1 MRRTDWTLKWEWPLW
16 LVEFV
21 NLQNYMMFLKAEQL
35 VMWNNVK
42 QKHVS
47 PRRCGPGC
55 DVNYHPCKWNMY
67 KYICL
72 SMQSMRLAPILRGTP
87 CHLHSRCQDRPQ
99 AHHHLKAGAA
109 VPTYL
114 FFVQSPRIFSSW
126 CCHFY
131 SFFSVSRWVVLPQ
144 LALGLP
150 QGNFNIPTRQHAPE
164 RAFGLGMANKSSTW
178 GDGASGSNT
187 NSLQLNSTWHG
198 WWIHWRL
205 QLFMGIFLVIC
216 RIEGT

>member
-114 FFVQSPRIFSSW
+114 FFVMLSFLFIFQCVQMSCSPTIGSW
-126 CCHFY
+126 FT
-131 SFFSVSRWVVLPQ
+131 SRELQHSDPP
-144 LALGLP
+144 ARPRKGLW
-150 QGNFNIPTRQHAPE
+150 
-164 RAFGLGMANKSSTW
+164 S
-178 GDGASGSNT
+178 
-187 NSLQLNSTWHG
+187 WHG
-198 WWIHWRL
+198 QEELHMRRRSQWFQHQLLAAQFHLAWLVDPLKAPAVYGHFFGYL
-205 QLFMGIFLVIC
+205 QNWGNLAKSNPSL
-216 RIEGT
+216 